1 MNSKEIVESG
11 LLELYALG
19 TLEGDELDMVSNA
32 LETDPVLKNELNQVE
47 DAIFLFAQA
56 HAVTPNPTVKAL
68 LMGTVH
74 YIERLK
80 KGEVPAQLPVLN
92 EKTRVDYF
100 NEWLER
106 EDMQLNADFNEA
118 QVSIISQEQDKMTA
132 IVWLKSGALPE
143 THENEYEK
151 FLIVEGTCDIT
162 IETTVHALRAGDYL
176 SIPLYA
182 DHHVRV
188 TSQVPCKIILQRVKC

>member
-19 TLEGDELDMVSNA
+19 TLEGDELEMITNA
-32 LETDPVLKNELNQVE
+32 LENDPLLKKELDQVE
-47 DAIFLFAQA
+47 DTIFLYAQA
-56 HAVTPNPTVKAL
+56 NGVTPNPTVKAL

-92 EKTRVDYF
+92 DKTRVDYF

-106 EDMQLNADFNEA
+106 EDMQLNPD
-118 QVSIISQEQDKMTA
+118 
-132 IVWLKSGALPE
+132 
-143 THENEYEK
+143 
-151 FLIVEGTCDIT
+151 
-162 IETTVHALRAGDYL
+162 
-176 SIPLYA
+176 
-182 DHHVRV
+182 
-188 TSQVPCKIILQRVKC
+188 